1 MHTQLMEA
9 LTFLD
14 NFNLNQIIGKAMSMD
29 NLAIDASYEAVP
41 EVSSNEN

>member
-1 MHTQLMEA
+1 MHTQLIDV

-14 NFNLNQIIGKAMSMD
+14 NFNLIQILGKAMSMD

-41 EVSSNEN
+41 EVSRNEN